1 MKSLSLGMFSSLYFT
16 SLRPNFLFSTTVLAS
31 PIFVLTHIA
40 FISLVCSAASLPTP
54 PFQLRFS
61 FSSILPYSPLAAWV
75 GEPRIHVVQGKRWET
90 WVLSPLAKTTSPAFA
105 LCLSTH
111 RYVPQILHT
120 FSQNISLNHSF
131 FPFHF
136 LSSQPLTKS
145 NTFLLNLKWKATEIF
160 SAVRFTEGNKASPI
174 NKYFLLLWNIKL
186 I

>member
-174 NKYFLLLWNIKL
+174 NKYFLLL
-186 I
+186 